1 MREGKG
7 DAGVFFG
14 DANVTGWSER
24 RRPEPSTATA
34 MPPST
39 DYVRHAARLARKI
52 HLDSAMGGTPAP
64 DTEFFKTLA
73 KALEEIAAGMEQ
85 IGKRE

>member
-1 MREGKG
+1 MN
-7 DAGVFFG
+7 DLIPALFG
-14 DANVTGWSER
+14 ATVL
-24 RRPEPSTATA
+24 PEPRQP

-52 HLDSAMGGTPAP
+52 HLDSAMGGPVQP
-64 DTEFFKTLA
+64 DSEFFKTLA

>member
-1 MREGKG
+1 MREGTG
-7 DAGVFFG
+7 GAGVFFG
-14 DANVTGWSER
+14 EAN
-24 RRPEPSTATA
+24 ATA
-34 MPPST
+34 STLHPATDMPPST

>member
-1 MREGKG
+1 MREG
-7 DAGVFFG
+7 AGGSLGGVIPAVFEEFLQ
-14 DANVTGWSER
+14 
-24 RRPEPSTATA
+24 PEPRPP

-52 HLDSAMGGTPAP
+52 HLDSAMGGPVQP
-64 DTEFFKTLA
+64 DSEFFKTLA

>member
-1 MREGKG
+1 MVPPEDRCGQYSRQRLITS
-7 DAGVFFG
+7 FR
-14 DANVTGWSER
+14 T
-24 RRPEPSTATA
+24 RP
-34 MPPST
+34 MPPTT

-52 HLDSAMGGTPAP
+52 HLDSAMGGAVQP

-73 KALEEIAAGMEQ
+73 KALEEIAAAMEQ